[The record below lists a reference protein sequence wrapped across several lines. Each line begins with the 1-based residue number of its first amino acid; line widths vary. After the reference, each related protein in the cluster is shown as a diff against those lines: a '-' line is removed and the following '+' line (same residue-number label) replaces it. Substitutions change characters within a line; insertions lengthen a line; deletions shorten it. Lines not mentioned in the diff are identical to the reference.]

1 MKDGSCA
8 YYKKGLTFQLTGFT
22 PNGLC
27 DSAYAV
33 ISRDALALRYG
44 ADLPWKKDNNTIHTH
59 CPDPDGAVWEIKRIL
74 RPQPDRIL
82 VGTGSKGGMG
92 DLN

>member
-1 MKDGSCA
+1 MKYKKSKYKISAKLIKKGSCP
-8 YYKKGLTFQLTGFT
+8 YHKEGLTFQLTGFT

-44 ADLPWKKDNNTIHTH
+44 VQTFPGRKMTIQF
-59 CPDPDGAVWEIKRIL
+59 IL
-74 RPQPDRIL
+74 TARTLL
-82 VGTGSKGGMG
+82 VLSGR
-92 DLN
+92 

>member
-1 MKDGSCA
+1 MKYRKSKYKISAKVIKEGSCP
-8 YYKKGLTFQLTGFT
+8 YYKEGLTFQLTGFT

-44 ADLPWKKDNNTIHTH
+44 ADLPWKKDDNTIHTH
-59 CPDPDGAVWEIKRIL
+59 CPDPDGAVWEIKRVL
-74 RPQPDRIL
+74 RPNP
-82 VGTGSKGGMG
+82 
-92 DLN
+92 NA